1 MLQAV
6 TKLLIVPT
14 VLLARTPPL
23 PQVSAL
29 RVLLALPTLMPMQ
42 PHHAKTV
49 WRALI
54 QKPERLSALRV
65 LMAHESGKH
74 PQLDRLMPSI
84 DPCLPM
90 LRQQRTSSPT
100 CPQQL
105 LAWTAI
111 LADGFPSSSLP
122 TSDGSLFFVMQLTT
136 AVVPKFGAML
146 EST

>member
-49 WRALI
+49 W
-54 QKPERLSALRV
+54 
-65 LMAHESGKH
+65 
-74 PQLDRLMPSI
+74 
-84 DPCLPM
+84 CLCSWDVFPVRRYFW
-90 LRQQRTSSPT
+90 LH
-100 CPQQL
+100 CP
-105 LAWTAI
+105 
-111 LADGFPSSSLP
+111 DSRDVRG
-122 TSDGSLFFVMQLTT
+122 GHGVY
-136 AVVPKFGAML
+136 G
-146 EST
+146 